1 MDINEFILS
10 VQQMAPQ
17 MITSCCIVNRT
28 VMNLQEIENMGY
40 NKFSYSSKINMPLKL
55 YKYFPN
61 KEGITDD
68 SKVNYSIQ
76 ALKNNTVFMQSP
88 SNFDDVYDSE
98 IDIDFSEYHK
108 LRLLEYCKRCGIEIN
123 DQKSIEEVGNVFTN
137 FILDSI
143 NKYKDYEHIFIKKPV
158 SHIEELANTLFKNN
172 LIIGLNHNNDLSQV
186 VFEIICKEYEKYIKE
201 LKNTFR
207 VSCFAT
213 TPFSQLMWSGYADY
227 HRGFCLE
234 YTVLPD
240 DERYKDIYYNLFPM
254 VYCKTRPDITE
265 RIVRAKDKDLTEED
279 LWDIYFHGALRKSV
293 DWAFQDEW
301 RLLLPMRKEK
311 SEDYNIKFFPITKV
325 FLGNRMLTEKRKEII
340 DFCNSRNIP
349 YIGVKRNANMFEMEE
364 CSIKCE
370 DCPNYFDNI
379 K

>member
-1 MDINEFILS
+1 
-10 VQQMAPQ
+10 
-17 MITSCCIVNRT
+17 
-28 VMNLQEIENMGY
+28 
-40 NKFSYSSKINMPLKL
+40 
-55 YKYFPN
+55 
-61 KEGITDD
+61 
-68 SKVNYSIQ
+68 
-76 ALKNNTVFMQSP
+76 
-88 SNFDDVYDSE
+88 
-98 IDIDFSEYHK
+98 
-108 LRLLEYCKRCGIEIN
+108 
-123 DQKSIEEVGNVFTN
+123 
-137 FILDSI
+137 
-143 NKYKDYEHIFIKKPV
+143 
-158 SHIEELANTLFKNN
+158 
-172 LIIGLNHNNDLSQV
+172 
-186 VFEIICKEYEKYIKE
+186 
-201 LKNTFR
+201 
-207 VSCFAT
+207 
-213 TPFSQLMWSGYADY
+213 MWSGYADY

-265 RIVRAKDKDLTEED
+265 RIVRAKDKYLTEED

>member
-311 SEDYNIKFFPITKV
+311 SEDYNIKQ
-325 FLGNRMLTEKRKEII
+325 
-340 DFCNSRNIP
+340 
-349 YIGVKRNANMFEMEE
+349 
-364 CSIKCE
+364 SI
-370 DCPNYFDNI
+370 
-379 K
+379 